1 MKRHQQILAG
11 LLVVQIILTVVVFWP
26 KPAASGEA
34 TPLFPDVQVEDVTSL
49 FVADDQGNEIL
60 LSREDG
66 EWVMPEAGNYPTRSG
81 SVTSVLSKTVQLE
94 SGNLVARTP
103 ASHDP
108 LQVAE
113 DNFVRKVVMETSG
126 GDSHVLY
133 VGSSPRYSAT
143 HVRLEG
149 QDETY
154 LVSGLSTYELT
165 ATPNTWVDTSYV
177 SVDNAELVEV
187 TLENEHGTV
196 TFVPEGEN
204 AWTLADLSDDETA
217 DSTQIRTLV
226 NRASR
231 LSLKQPLGLT
241 EEPEYGLEAPNA
253 TVTMVLSD
261 TTETLVVGAHD
272 EEAASYV
279 VKYSG
284 AAYYVTAAETAVGQ
298 LVDATRESFLQ
309 AEPTPTPTS
318 SEQ

>member
-1 MKRHQQILAG
+1 MKRHQQMLAG

-26 KPAASGEA
+26 RPAASGEA
-34 TPLFPDVQVEDVTSL
+34 PSLFADLQAEDVTSF

-60 LSREDG
+60 LSQEDG
-66 EWVMPEAGNYPTRSG
+66 EWVIPEAGDYPARSG

-113 DNFVRKVVMETSG
+113 DNFVRKVILETDEEVSYI
-126 GDSHVLY
+126 LY

-154 LVSGLSTYELT
+154 LVSGISAYELN

-177 SVDNAELVEV
+177 AVDAAGLAEVV
-187 TLENEHGTV
+187 LENANGTF
-196 TFVPEGEN
+196 TFVPEGED
-204 AWTLADLSDDETA
+204 AWTLADLADDETA
-217 DSTQIRTLV
+217 NSTQIRTVV
-226 NRASR
+226 NRASQV
-231 LSLKQPLGLT
+231 SLKRPLGLT
-241 EEPEYGLEAPNA
+241 EEPDYSLGSPNA
-253 TVTMVLSD
+253 TVTLVLSD
-261 TTETLVVGAHD
+261 TTESLVIGAHD
-272 EEAASYV
+272 EEAGSYV

-284 AAYYVTAAETAVGQ
+284 APYYVTVSETTLNQ
-298 LVDATRESFLQ
+298 LVDATRETFLQ
-309 AEPTPTPTS
+309 VEPTPTPTPV
-318 SEQ
+318 E